1 MRWFLLLL
9 GLTAA
14 GLTLAGAPMHAHAAE
29 SNKATA
35 EALFNEARSL
45 MAEGR
50 YEEAIQ
56 KLKASQDLD
65 PGLGTLLNLA
75 ECYERMGRTASAW
88 AEYREVAALA
98 RQTGAR
104 ERELLAEQKAQELEP
119 KLSKLSIKVAPG
131 VDPSALKITRDG
143 NSVRSAELGIAIPVD
158 PGTHTVQAVAPGK
171 APWSTSV
178 DVGANADLQS
188 VEIPPLVDGSDAP
201 PSLES
206 AEIATPSDGGSGTAS
221 GMSTQK
227 TLALVAGGVG
237 LAGVVVGSVFGL
249 KASSSW
255 SDAKEQCASYPYDC
269 GPEGKALEEDARSQ
283 ATWSTIAFIVGG
295 VGLAGGAALWFT
307 ADSSSESTVGFGVAP
322 TSITVKGT
330 F

>member
-1 MRWFLLLL
+1 MRWFLLIL
-9 GLTAA
+9 GLTAV
-14 GLTLAGAPMHAHAAE
+14 GLTLAGAPIHAHAAE

-35 EALFNEARSL
+35 EALFNEGRSL

-50 YEEAIQ
+50 YEEAIP
-56 KLKASQDLD
+56 KLEASQDLD

-75 ECYERMGRTASAW
+75 ECYERVGRTASAW

-104 ERELLAEQKAQELEP
+104 EREQLAEQKSLELEP
-119 KLSKLSIKVAPG
+119 KLSKLAIGVAPG
-131 VDPSALKITRDG
+131 VDPTALRITRDG
-143 NSVRSAELGIAIPVD
+143 SVVRTAELGILIPVD
-158 PGTHTVQAVAPGK
+158 PGTHTVEVTAPGK
-171 APWSTSV
+171 TPWSTSV
-178 DVGANADLQS
+178 EVSGNADSQS
-188 VEIPPLVDGSDAP
+188 VEIPPLVDGSETSA
-201 PSLES
+201 SLAGGEAGMPIDS
-206 AEIATPSDGGSGTAS
+206 GDEATS

-237 LAGVVVGSVFGL
+237 LAGVVVGTIFGL

-255 SDAKEQCASYPYDC
+255 SSAKDQCASYPYDC
-269 GPEGKALEEDARSQ
+269 GPEGKELEDDARSQ
-283 ATWSTIAFIVGG
+283 ATWSTIGFIVGG

-307 ADSSSESTVGFGVAP
+307 ADAGSQSTVGLAVGP
-322 TSITVKGT
+322 TSVSVKGS